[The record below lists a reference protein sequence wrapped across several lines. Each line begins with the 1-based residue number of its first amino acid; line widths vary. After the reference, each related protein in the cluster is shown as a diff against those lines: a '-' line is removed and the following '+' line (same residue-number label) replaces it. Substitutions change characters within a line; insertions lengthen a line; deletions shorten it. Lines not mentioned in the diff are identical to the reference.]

1 MGILGSVMN
10 GIAWPL
16 TGWVSRLLEGDER
29 EAVLGDLLETN
40 ESSLRGFLD
49 VFGLVFRRQIGLW
62 KNPQPWLAGLVV
74 TLPSSYLLT
83 YVSLSV
89 SCTYQRLVNHK
100 IYGWHWP
107 TGHEGFPLL
116 LCHIFLLIAWS
127 WSAGYIVGSVSR
139 RTLWVSSALSVIP
152 ASFFMSMHPFAP
164 LLRVCLFLF
173 LLPAI
178 FGARRGL
185 LNICISLRSSFLL
198 ALTTTV
204 AMISAWS
211 NHALWDLNWI
221 LISLAWYLVA
231 IAWRSGPGARGRN
244 LLLLTAS

>member
-1 MGILGSVMN
+1 MN

-16 TGWVSRLLEGDER
+16 TGWVSKLLDGEER
-29 EAVLGDLLETN
+29 EVVLGDLLETH
-40 ESSLRGFLD
+40 ESGLRGLLD

-62 KNPQPWLAGLVV
+62 KDSRPWLAGIAV

-100 IYGWHWP
+100 SYGWHWP
-107 TGHEGFPLL
+107 TGQEGFPLL

-127 WSAGYIVGSVSR
+127 WSAGYIVSTVSR
-139 RTLWVSSALSVIP
+139 RTLWVNSALAVLPS
-152 ASFFMSMHPFAP
+152 AFLLCMHPFGP
-164 LLRVCLFLF
+164 VSRMCLCLF

-185 LNICISLRSSFLL
+185 LNIRISLRSSFLL
-198 ALTTTV
+198 ALMTTV

-211 NHALWDLNWI
+211 NHALWNPNWI
-221 LISLAWYLVA
+221 LMSLAWCLVVM
-231 IAWRSGPGARGRN
+231 AWRSGPGQTGHT
-244 LLLLTAS
+244 LPLCTSS

>member
-1 MGILGSVMN
+1 MG

-16 TGWVSRLLEGDER
+16 TGWVSKLLDGDER

-40 ESSLRGFLD
+40 EGSLRGFLD
-49 VFGLVFRRQIGLW
+49 VFGLVFRRQVGLW
-62 KNPQPWLAGLVV
+62 KNPRPWLAGIAV

-100 IYGWHWP
+100 NYGWHWP

-127 WSAGYIVGSVSR
+127 WSAGYIVSRVSR
-139 RTLWVSSALSVIP
+139 RTLWVSSALSVLP
-152 ASFFMSMHPFAP
+152 AAFFLCMHPFGFVS
-164 LLRVCLFLF
+164 RVCLFLF

-178 FGARRGL
+178 LGARRGL
-185 LNICISLRSSFLL
+185 LNIRIPLRSSLLL

-211 NHALWDLNWI
+211 NHALWDPNWI
-221 LISLAWYLVA
+221 LISLAWCLVA
-231 IAWRSGPGARGRN
+231 MAWRSGPGQTGHT
-244 LLLLTAS
+244 LPLCTSS

>member
-1 MGILGSVMN
+1 MN

-16 TGWVSRLLEGDER
+16 TGWLSKLLEGDER
-29 EAVLGDLLETN
+29 EAVLGDLLETDA
-40 ESSLRGFLD
+40 SGLRGFLD
-49 VFGLVFRRQIGLW
+49 VFDLVFRRQIGLW
-62 KNPQPWLAGLVV
+62 KSPQPWLAGLVV

-100 IYGWHWP
+100 TYGWHWP

-139 RTLWVSSALSVIP
+139 RTLWLSSALSVIP
-152 ASFFMSMHPFAP
+152 ASFFMCIHPFE
-164 LLRVCLFLF
+164 LLSRVSLFLF
-173 LLPAI
+173 LFPAI
-178 FGARRGL
+178 FGARRAL
-185 LNICISLRSSFLL
+185 LSTRISLRSSFLL

-211 NHALWDLNWI
+211 NHALWELNWI
-221 LISLAWYLVA
+221 LIALAWYPVA
-231 IAWRSGPGARGRN
+231 NAWRSGPGATGRK
-244 LLLLTAS
+244 LILLTTS

>member
-1 MGILGSVMN
+1 MN

-16 TGWVSRLLEGDER
+16 TGWVSKLLEGDER

-40 ESSLRGFLD
+40 VGSLRGFLD

-62 KNPQPWLAGLVV
+62 KNPRPWVAGIVV

-83 YVSLSV
+83 YVSFSV

-100 IYGWHWP
+100 TYGWRWP

-116 LCHIFLLIAWS
+116 LCHIFLLIVWS

-152 ASFFMSMHPFAP
+152 ASFLMCMHPFEP
-164 LLRVCLFLF
+164 LSRVCLFCFFCLQ
-173 LLPAI
+173 
-178 FGARRGL
+178 
-185 LNICISLRSSFLL
+185 S
-198 ALTTTV
+198 
-204 AMISAWS
+204 
-211 NHALWDLNWI
+211 
-221 LISLAWYLVA
+221 
-231 IAWRSGPGARGRN
+231 SGPGAVC
-244 LLLLTAS
+244 